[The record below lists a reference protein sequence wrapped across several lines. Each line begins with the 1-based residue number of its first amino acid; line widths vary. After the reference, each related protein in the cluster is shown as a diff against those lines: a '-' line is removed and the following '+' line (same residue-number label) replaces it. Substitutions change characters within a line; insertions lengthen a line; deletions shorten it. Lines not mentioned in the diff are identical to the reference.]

1 MFITMQYFFK
11 VFLTFIITISIYSC
25 SLPKTYEVVIRQG
38 NIIEAEMVEKLE
50 VGMTE
55 SQVRFVLGSP
65 LVRDTFESDIWIY
78 QSRVSQGEKIY
89 GESELILYFN
99 EGKLLSW
106 VGDFLKEE
114 IDSKLK
120 RNNQ

>member
-11 VFLTFIITISIYSC
+11 IFLTFIITISIFSC

-38 NIIEAEMVEKLE
+38 NIIEVEMVEKLE

-89 GESELILYFN
+89 GESELILYFK

-114 IDSKLK
+114 IDS
-120 RNNQ
+120 